1 MTFDG
6 SAVQSAC
13 QSVIVGMHFSY
24 LEGIGGYKNAGIGQL
39 GGQKG
44 ETRTLE
50 GTSYA
55 YALWPSLHGES
66 IYQLSDVIATAPSFA
81 LWSEFQTLS
90 A

>member
-50 GTSYA
+50 MHTHYGS
-55 YALWPSLHGES
+55 SLHGES